1 MFDECGAV
9 IPAYNPG
16 EALTN
21 VIEGVKRYIRSDLI
35 VVIDDGSTDGTDK
48 RAVSAGVSLVRHEF
62 NRGKGEALKSG
73 FEYLISREGVEAI
86 FTIDAD
92 GQHDPEEIPAFVEAF
107 RAGRGDLLVGN
118 RMSERIGMP
127 LIRVLTNL
135 VTSAVVSALARCR
148 IEDSQSGYRL
158 ISTEV
163 IRKIDL
169 VTSRYETESEILIKS
184 SRIGAKISAVPIR
197 TIYGSEESTINPFRD
212 TVRFFVLVFRGLF
225 W

>member
-1 MFDECGAV
+1 MYDEYGAV

-16 EALTN
+16 EALTS
-21 VIEGVKRYIRSDLI
+21 VLEGVKKYIRPEHI
-35 VVIDDGSTDGTDK
+35 VVIDDGSPDETSD
-48 RAVSAGVSLVRHEF
+48 RAESAGVRLIRHEV

-73 FEYLISREGVEAI
+73 FDYLLDQGEVEAI

-92 GQHDPEEIPAFVEAF
+92 DQHDPDEIPAFVEAF

-118 RMSERIGMP
+118 RMSEREGMP
-127 LIRVLTNL
+127 LIRVLTNI
-135 VTSAVVSALARCR
+135 VTSSVVSALARCR

-158 ISTEV
+158 IRADV
-163 IRKIDL
+163 IRRVEL

-184 SRIGAKISAVPIR
+184 AKIGATISAVPIR
-197 TIYGSEESTINPFRD
+197 TIYGTEESTIHPLRD
-212 TVRFFVLVFRGLF
+212 TIRFFVLVFRGLF

>member
-1 MFDECGAV
+1 MYDEFGAV

-16 EALTN
+16 EALTC
-21 VIEGVKRYIRSDLI
+21 VLEGVRRYIHPEHI
-35 VVIDDGSTDGTDK
+35 VVVDDGSFDETSEI
-48 RAVSAGVSLVRHEF
+48 AIAAGVGLVRHDV

-73 FEYLISREGVEAI
+73 FAHLLDLGEIHAI

-92 GQHDPEEIPAFVEAF
+92 AQHDPDEIPSFVEAF

-118 RMSERIGMP
+118 RMDERKGMP
-127 LIRVLTNL
+127 LIRVLTNII
-135 VTSAVVSALARCR
+135 TSAVVSALARCR

-158 ISTEV
+158 IRADV
-163 IRKIDL
+163 IRKVDL

-184 SRIGAKISAVPIR
+184 AKIGATIAAVPIR
-197 TIYGSEESTINPFRD
+197 TIYGSEESTIHPLRD
-212 TVRFFVLVFRGLF
+212 TARFFVLVFRGLF

>member
-1 MFDECGAV
+1 MYDEYGVV

-16 EALTN
+16 EALST
-21 VIEGVKRYIRSDLI
+21 VLEGVKRHIRPEHI
-35 VVIDDGSTDGTDK
+35 VVVDDGSVDDTAE
-48 RAVSAGVSLVRHEF
+48 RARSAGVGLVRHGI

-73 FEYLISREGVEAI
+73 FGYLIELGGIEAI

-92 GQHDPEEIPAFVEAF
+92 AQHDPEEIPAFVEAF

-118 RMSERIGMP
+118 RMHDRKGMP
-127 LIRVLTNL
+127 LIRIMTNI
-135 VTSAVVSALARCR
+135 VTSAVVSALAGCR
-148 IEDSQSGYRL
+148 IEDSQSGFRL
-158 ISTEV
+158 IGAWV

-184 SRIGAKISAVPIR
+184 AKIGATVSDIPIR
-197 TIYGSEESTINPFRD
+197 SIYGSEESTIHPLRD
-212 TVRFFVLVFRGLF
+212 TIRFFVLVFRGLF

>member
-1 MFDECGAV
+1 MYDECGV
-9 IPAYNPG
+9 VVPAYNPG
-16 EALTN
+16 ETL
-21 VIEGVKRYIRSDLI
+21 VSVLEGVKRHIRPDHI
-35 VVIDDGSTDGTDK
+35 VVVDDGSEDGTSE
-48 RAVSAGVSLVRHEF
+48 RAESAGVRLIRHEV

-73 FEYLISREGVEAI
+73 FEYLLTLREIKAI

-92 GQHDPEEIPAFVEAF
+92 GQHDPEEIPAFVTAF
-107 RAGRGDLLVGN
+107 RARRGDLLVGN
-118 RMSERIGMP
+118 RMSEREGMP
-127 LIRVLTNL
+127 LIRVLTNI
-135 VTSAVVSALARCR
+135 VTSAVVSAIARCR

-158 ISTEV
+158 IRADLL
-163 IRKIDL
+163 RKIEL

-184 SRIGAKISAVPIR
+184 SREGARISGVPIR

>member
-1 MFDECGAV
+1 MYDNYGAV
-9 IPAYNPG
+9 VPAYNPG
-16 EALTN
+16 DALAQLL
-21 VIEGVKRYIRSDLI
+21 EGVKSHIPADQI
-35 VVIDDGSTDGTDK
+35 VVVDDGSVDGTMH
-48 RAVSAGVSLVRHEF
+48 RAEAAGVHLVRHET

-73 FEYLISREGVEAI
+73 FEYLLSVEGIDAV

-92 GQHDPEEIPAFVEAF
+92 GQHDPEEIPLFVEAY

-118 RMSERIGMP
+118 RMGERAGMP
-127 LIRVLTNL
+127 RIRVLTNIA
-135 VTSAVVSALARCR
+135 TSAVVSALARCR

-158 ISTEV
+158 IRADV

-184 SRIGAKISAVPIR
+184 SRVGARISSIPIR
-197 TIYGSEESTINPFRD
+197 TIYGSEESTIHPFRD
-212 TVRFFVLVFRGLF
+212 TIRFFVLVFRGLF

>member
-1 MFDECGAV
+1 MFDEFGAV

-16 EALTN
+16 EALTR
-21 VIEGVKRYIRSDLI
+21 VLEGVKRYIRPELI
-35 VVIDDGSTDGTDK
+35 VVVDDGSADGTDA
-48 RAVSAGVSLVRHEF
+48 RAESAGVSLIRHRS

-73 FEYLISREGVEAI
+73 FAYLTDREGVGAV

-107 RAGRGDLLVGN
+107 RTGRGDLLVGN
-118 RMSERIGMP
+118 RMSERTGMP

-135 VTSAVVSALARCR
+135 ATSAVVSALARCR

-158 ISTEV
+158 ISADV

-184 SRIGAKISAVPIR
+184 SRIGARISAVPIR
-197 TIYGSEESTINPFRD
+197 TIYGAEESTINPFRD

>member
-16 EALTN
+16 DALPP
-21 VIEGVKRYIRSDLI
+21 VLEGVKRFIRPDRI
-35 VVIDDGSTDGTDK
+35 VVVDDGSADGT
-48 RAVSAGVSLVRHEF
+48 ALVAESTGVSLVRHES

-73 FEYLISREGVEAI
+73 FEYLLTKREIEAI

-92 GQHDPEEIPAFVEAF
+92 GQHDPAEIPAFVEAF
-107 RAGRGDLLVGN
+107 RAGRGELLVGN
-118 RMSERIGMP
+118 RMSERAGMP
-127 LIRVLTNL
+127 LIRVLTNI

-184 SRIGAKISAVPIR
+184 SRIGAKISSVPIR

>member
-1 MFDECGAV
+1 MFEECGVV

-16 EALTN
+16 EALTS
-21 VIEGVKRYIRSDLI
+21 VLEGVKRYIRPDHI
-35 VVIDDGSTDGTDK
+35 VVVDDGSRDDTAE
-48 RAVSAGVSLVRHEF
+48 RSESAGVRLIRHDV
-62 NRGKGEALKSG
+62 NMGKGEALKSG
-73 FEYLISREGVEAI
+73 FRYLLSLMEVEAI

-118 RMSERIGMP
+118 RMSEREGMP
-127 LIRVLTNL
+127 LIRVLTNI

-158 ISTEV
+158 IRTDI
-163 IRKIDL
+163 IRKINL

-184 SRIGAKISAVPIR
+184 SRAGAAISTVPIR

>member
-1 MFDECGAV
+1 MFNECGAV

-16 EALTN
+16 EELAALL
-21 VIEGVKRYIRSDLI
+21 EGVKRHILPDHI
-35 VVIDDGSTDGTDK
+35 VVVDDGSLDDTAE
-48 RAVSAGVSLVRHEF
+48 RAESAGVRLIRHDL

-73 FEYLISREGVEAI
+73 FECLLTLKEIDAI

-107 RAGRGDLLVGN
+107 RAGRGDILVGN
-118 RMSERIGMP
+118 RMNDREGMP
-127 LIRVLTNL
+127 LIRVLTNI

-158 ISTEV
+158 IRSDV
-163 IRKIDL
+163 IRNIHL

-184 SRIGAKISAVPIR
+184 SREGATISTVPIR

>member
-16 EALTN
+16 DALLP
-21 VIEGVKRYIRSDLI
+21 VLEGVRRYIRPDHI
-35 VVIDDGSTDGTDK
+35 VVVDDGSVDGTAR
-48 RAVSAGVSLVRHEF
+48 RAESAGVSLVRHGS

-73 FEYLISREGVEAI
+73 FEYLLALSEIDAI

-92 GQHDPEEIPAFVEAF
+92 GQHDPEEIPAFIEAY
-107 RAGRGDLLVGN
+107 RAGRGEVLVGN

-127 LIRVLTNL
+127 LIRVLTNI
-135 VTSAVVSALARCR
+135 VTSAVVSALARRR

-158 ISTEV
+158 ISAEV

-184 SRIGAKISAVPIR
+184 SRIGAKIASVPIR

>member
-9 IPAYNPG
+9 VPAYNPG
-16 EALTN
+16 ESLSS
-21 VIEGVKRYIRSDLI
+21 VLEGVKRYIRPYHI
-35 VVIDDGSTDGTDK
+35 VVVDDGSEDDTA
-48 RAVSAGVSLVRHEF
+48 RMAESAGVLLIRHTV

-73 FEYLISREGVEAI
+73 FGHLLALRKVDAI

-92 GQHDPEEIPAFVEAF
+92 GQHDPEEIPAFVDAF
-107 RAGRGDLLVGN
+107 RTGRGDLLVGN
-118 RMSERIGMP
+118 RMSERKGMP
-127 LIRVLTNL
+127 LIRVLTNIA
-135 VTSAVVSALARCR
+135 TSAVVSALARCR

-158 ISTEV
+158 IRADV
-163 IRKIDL
+163 IRKIEL

-184 SRIGAKISAVPIR
+184 SRIGARISAVPIR